1 VLGAHWLVSLALLA
15 FAAVALWLCGGW
27 AVPWTADAYARRV
40 NLAWRDCAVAVKVT
54 RDGYASHR
62 LDTLFRAQA
71 LTPPP
76 GREALHLRLLEIL
89 ADPHEGASSSG
100 LFAVSRELDALEEGA
115 YGAAW
120 RELRADDRTA
130 FTHAVEREEAQ
141 IAALVA
147 RLERVRIPR
156 TLASEH
162 ARLVAAF
169 REYGDAGRE
178 LAAAWAT
185 RDTDVVDAAA
195 ARLTDAAR
203 GIEGAHA
210 AIAR

>member
-1 VLGAHWLVSLALLA
+1 MLLA
-15 FAAVALWLCGGW
+15 FAAAALWLSDGW

-40 NLAWRDCAVAVKVT
+40 NVAWRDCAVAVKAT

-89 ADPHEGASSSG
+89 ADPHEGASTSE
-100 LFAVSRELDALEEGA
+100 LFDASRELDALEEGA
-115 YGAAW
+115 YAAAW

-147 RLERVRIPR
+147 RLERLRVPR
-156 TLASEH
+156 SLTSEH
-162 ARLVAAF
+162 GRLVAAF
-169 REYGDAGRE
+169 REYGDAGRD

-185 RDTDVVDAAA
+185 RDGDVVEAAV
-195 ARLTDAAR
+195 ARLADAER
-203 GIEGAHA
+203 GIQDAHA